1 MTNPVWRDALR
12 EQGQAAFDR
21 LGLPSRK
28 IESWH
33 YTDLSQTDLTYYDL
47 AEPGGL
53 PKAAP
58 GVLHLVNGY
67 FAAAGVMPA
76 GVTLERLENSAQADP
91 LLGTLLPAGDLP
103 LVGLNAGLFND
114 ALLLRI
120 KAGCKIET
128 PISVI
133 SEAQGSGHPTQFHG
147 RLLVVIEAG
156 ASVTLM
162 ETHRGKG
169 RYFSNWVAE
178 IALAEGASLQHV
190 TVQDEVGDAIHVG
203 TIGVE
208 LAAHAIYRG
217 VILQLGGKLVRREM
231 HALLAGAQADFS
243 LDGATLA
250 LGSQHIDNT
259 TRVIHRA
266 PGCPSRQLFKTVLD
280 DEGHGVF
287 QGTLLVERPA
297 QKTSAHQL
305 SRALMLSDRAAMDNK
320 PELEIYADDV
330 KCGHGATIGDID
342 DQQLFYLR
350 ARGIDEAAARKLLIE
365 AFLADVLGQ
374 ISDPTL
380 RDPLTDLLHQR
391 LSRAEA
397 A

>member
-1 MTNPVWRDALR
+1 MTMPDWRDDLR

-21 LGLPSRK
+21 LGLPGRK

-33 YTDLSQTDLTYYDL
+33 YTDLSQTDLTFYEL
-47 AEPGGL
+47 AEPGAL
-53 PKAAP
+53 PKAAA
-58 GVLHLVNGY
+58 GALHLVNGY
-67 FAAAGVMPA
+67 FAAVGALPA
-76 GVTLERLENSAQADP
+76 GVTLERLENNVQADP
-91 LLGTLLPAGDLP
+91 LLGSILPVGDLP

-114 ALLLRI
+114 ALVLRI
-120 KAGCKIET
+120 TAGCKIET

-133 SEAQGSGHPTQFHG
+133 SEAQGSGHPTQFHA
-147 RLLVVIEAG
+147 RLLVVVEAG
-156 ASVTLM
+156 ASATLV

-190 TVQDEVGDAIHVG
+190 TVQDEVAEAIHIG
-203 TIGVE
+203 TTGVD
-208 LAAHAIYRG
+208 LAEDATYRG
-217 VILQLGGKLVRREM
+217 VLLQLGGRLVRREM
-231 HALLAGAQADFS
+231 QALLRGRRADFS

-250 LGSQHIDNT
+250 LGKQHIDNT

-266 PGCPSRQLFKTVLD
+266 PGCPSRQLFKTVID

-297 QKTSAHQL
+297 QKTAAHQL

-342 DQQLFYLR
+342 EQQLFYLR
-350 ARGIDEAAARKLLIE
+350 ARGIDEDAARTLLIE
-365 AFLADVLGQ
+365 AFLAEVLEI
-374 ISDPTL
+374 ISDEPL
-380 RDPLTDLLHQR
+380 RERLTGLLHQR